1 MIRCVNQYL
10 LSTKPVLLPTLMF
23 KLDFITATECDLVM
37 LIQADFPTYSVL
49 TRLFCIFIEIHSKCS
64 IITF

>member
-1 MIRCVNQYL
+1 
-10 LSTKPVLLPTLMF
+10 MF

-49 TRLFCIFIEIHSKCS
+49 TRLFYIFIEIHSKCND
-64 IITF
+64 ITF